1 MAALINR
8 DDMDGALQ
16 LMKDFLETVPYCDN
30 TKYEGH
36 YQQML
41 YIMFSLLTNYR
52 MQVEVRTHRGR
63 IDVVVETERRFYLI
77 ETKFDGSASEAL
89 KQIEANG
96 YAEAYKNQGKPVT
109 MVGINFSVKD
119 TANFAEWKIK

>member
-63 IDVVVETERRFYLI
+63 IDVVVETERRLYLM

-96 YAEAYKNQGKPVT
+96 YAETQKPRQT
-109 MVGINFSVKD
+109 RNDGWHPTS
-119 TANFAEWKIK
+119 A